1 MLTQKMT
8 ILDCCWVCD
17 KRFDHSNKREDHHV
31 IPRAY
36 GGVDGHQVSLCA
48 SHHSAL
54 HEIALRLYSKRSYFN
69 LLTGDPKQDK
79 KLMYL
84 ASCVYNAR
92 LLTEND
98 PNKRRILVL
107 SPSKETFD
115 KLDRLKSL
123 FKGNVSRER
132 VIEAAIDALYKR
144 HFLN

>member
-8 ILDCCWVCD
+8 ILDKCWVCER
-17 KRFDHSNKREDHHV
+17 KFDHSTKQEDHHV

-36 GGVDGHQVSLCA
+36 GGVDGPQVSLCD

-54 HEIALRLYSKRSYFN
+54 HEIAGRLYSKRSYFN
-69 LLTGDPKQDK
+69 LLTGDTQQDK

-92 LLTEND
+92 VLTEND

-107 SPSKETFD
+107 SPSKETIE
-115 KLDRLKSL
+115 KLDRLKGL
-123 FKGNVSRER
+123 FRGNVSREK
-132 VIEAAIDALYKR
+132 VIEAAVDALYKR
-144 HFLN
+144 HFIN